1 MSTRTPKAETVSP
14 ETGREARSERAIEQ
28 IRVALAGLRY
38 GQISVIV
45 QDGVVIQI
53 DRTER
58 TRLDRIAH

>member
-1 MSTRTPKAETVSP
+1 MSKRLPNAEAEP
-14 ETGREARSERAIEQ
+14 RANGREVRSERAIEQ
-28 IRVALAGLRY
+28 IRMALTGLRY

-58 TRLDRIAH
+58 TRLDRIAP